1 MPTKGP
7 RLRNKAMSLPADLST
22 PSFKRRMSL
31 EHCLGLLTLCLVG
44 LGLFSSCGGG
54 DDEELPPSIILI
66 SLDTLRGD
74 HVGFMGY
81 ERDTT
86 PFLDEIAAESMVFER
101 AYTTMSWTLIA
112 HMSLMTGFY
121 PSQHKVWKE
130 DSVLTEDIPTL
141 TQKLKDR
148 GYHNMGFHYPG
159 WLNPS
164 YGFGRDF
171 DVYKSHSNVK
181 QAGAHIREAMAKRP
195 KDKPY
200 FLFIHLFDIH
210 NGFLDIEPAR
220 LYTAPPPYDDFFYE
234 GATELLSETRPFQ
247 LWNMADHG
255 LTPDQHDAVI
265 AQYDGGIRYVDDEIR
280 SWVDD
285 WRESDN
291 FEDALFIVTSDHGE
305 GLAQRRR
312 KYGGHGD
319 TYEEGLHVPLI
330 MRFPDGLNA
339 NVRVPSMVS
348 HVDVVPTVL
357 DYLNYPD
364 DERYPGY
371 SLLRGRP
378 QDALLVA
385 EKTTV
390 EVYYQWPHKLV
401 RKRDTADAN
410 GHISNLVEHPNED
423 VKIDAV
429 NSGKD
434 FIEKANSLR
443 AFAESEM
450 ETWYW
455 PDAAENTGAGP
466 LSEEERKALEGLGYT
481 GDD

>member
-1 MPTKGP
+1 
-7 RLRNKAMSLPADLST
+7 MSPHKDQSLNRPE
-22 PSFKRRMSL
+22 RRMSL
-31 EHCLGLLTLCLVG
+31 AQCLSMMLAGIISLGLT
-44 LGLFSSCGGG
+44 SSCGSN
-54 DDEELPPSIILI
+54 DEPELPPSIILV

-86 PFLDEIAAESMVFER
+86 PFLDEVAEESMVFER

-121 PSQHKVWKE
+121 PSQHKVWKD
-130 DSVLTEDIPTL
+130 DSVLPESIPTL
-141 TQKLKDR
+141 TQKLKER
-148 GYHNMGFHYPG
+148 GYHTMGFHYPG
-159 WLNPS
+159 WLNAS

-171 DVYKSHSNVK
+171 DVYKKHNNVQ
-181 QAGAHIREAMAKRP
+181 QAGAHMREAMAKRP

-210 NGFLDIEPAR
+210 NGFLDKKPAR
-220 LYTAPPPYDDFFYE
+220 LYTAPPPYDDMFYE
-234 GATELLSETRPFQ
+234 GATELLEGTRPFE
-247 LWNMADHG
+247 LWNMATHN
-255 LTPDQHDAVI
+255 LSADQHDAVI
-265 AQYDGGIRYVDDEIR
+265 AQYDGGIRYVDDEMR
-280 SWVDD
+280 AWVED
-285 WRESDN
+285 WRENGAYD
-291 FEDALFIVTSDHGE
+291 DALFIVTSDHGE
-305 GLAQRRR
+305 GLAQRRK
-312 KYGGHGD
+312 KYSGHGD
-319 TYEEGLHVPLI
+319 TYEEGLHVPLL

-339 NVRVPSMVS
+339 NVRVPDMVS
-348 HVDVVPTVL
+348 HVDIVPTVL

-378 QDALLVA
+378 KDALLVA
-385 EKTTV
+385 EKSTI
-390 EVYYQWPHKLV
+390 EVYYQWPYKLV

-410 GHISNLVEHPNED
+410 GHISNLVESPLED
-423 VKIDAV
+423 APINAV
-429 NSGKD
+429 NNGQD
-434 FIEKANSLR
+434 FVEKANALR

-450 ETWYW
+450 DSWFW
-455 PDAAENTGAGP
+455 PDAEEGQGSGP